1 MRVVPHNLVNKK
13 PALKNNFTSD
23 KVFEA
28 PLTTAVPVVECSYCL
43 YIDCNLTVHCLYNF
57 STVSV
62 Q

>member
-23 KVFEA
+23 KIFEA

-43 YIDCNLTVHCLYNF
+43 YIDRNLTVH
-57 STVSV
+57 
-62 Q
+62 